1 MGRKRGTC
9 HEKTIRFSVHS
20 CYTPVRLWHTAGRG
34 GRYPYLAFSY
44 EEDLEC
50 YGRGFGVRTS
60 EFLNTEPVPVA
71 TKHQA
76 VELARRECKT
86 DYPEFH
92 VSHDP
97 ETGMWCVAFYLG
109 EKVLDGGES
118 VYLDSNGITKMILSG
133 E

>member
-1 MGRKRGTC
+1 MKRQSVFLFILAILLCACGTQQA
-9 HEKTIRFSVHS
+9 EEDGTLTWRD
-20 CYTPVRLWHTAGRG
+20 T
-34 GRYPYLAFSY
+34 FSY

-50 YGRGFGVRTS
+50 YGGGLGVRTS
-60 EFLNTEPVPVA
+60 GFLNTEPVPVA

-76 VELARRECKT
+76 VELVRRECKT